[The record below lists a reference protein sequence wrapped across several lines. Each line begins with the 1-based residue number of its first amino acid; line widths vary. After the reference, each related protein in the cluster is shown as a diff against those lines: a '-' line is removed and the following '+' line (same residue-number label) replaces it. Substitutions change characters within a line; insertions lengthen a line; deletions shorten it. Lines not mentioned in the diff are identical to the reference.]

1 VEADALV
8 YASPDL
14 ATAPSELMTIVPPG
28 LAELEEE
35 NRRLRRSVELA
46 EENEA
51 LR

>member
-1 VEADALV
+1 
-8 YASPDL
+8 
-14 ATAPSELMTIVPPG
+14 MTIVPPG

-51 LR
+51 LRQRLQELSAQRAE